1 VTGDLMEI
9 TTVEQVVE
17 AAAAL
22 WKAMAMCP
30 VRLKAVVGPDRASL
44 QVPLSSGTTFRRQ
57 QTLALIGEVLGAEAQ
72 LVTDGITEAIEF
84 DGVFANAPVSAFT
97 FFDAPAEVLL

>member
-1 VTGDLMEI
+1 MTSAQTEI

-22 WKAMAMCP
+22 CTAMAMCP
-30 VRLKAVVGPDRASL
+30 VRIKAVIGPDRASL
-44 QVPLSSGTTFRRQ
+44 QVPLSSGTTFQRQ
-57 QTLALIGEVLGAEAQ
+57 QTLALIGQVLGAEAQ

-84 DGVFANAPVSAFT
+84 DGVFNAAPVSAFT
-97 FFDAPAEVLL
+97 FFDAPAEVLP